1 MQLHNSTLFNI
12 SHLERQDFYLLNK
25 QYCLMM
31 KNDKSP
37 QFSNSSMNKSI
48 NKKKIYKNKRTEI
61 NLIQIIFKIIK
72 NDIRKIMDIFSIIH
86 INDYFINI
94 IIFSFQYSF
103 VKI

>member
-1 MQLHNSTLFNI
+1 
-12 SHLERQDFYLLNK
+12 
-25 QYCLMM
+25 MM

-94 IIFSFQYSF
+94 IIFSF
-103 VKI
+103 